1 MDGPTSITLLVFVIT
16 YLGLARG
23 SLPGLGID
31 RAGIALV
38 GAIALLATSV
48 VTFPQAIHFINF
60 ETIGL
65 LLGMMV
71 IVAVLQRARF
81 FAHLASWAGRIVQTP
96 HQLLALVIV
105 LSSVFS
111 AILVNDVICLALPPL
126 IIQLARQRGWDA
138 LPHLIAL
145 AIASNIGSA
154 CTPIGNPQNML
165 IAEWSQISFLR
176 FIWRLGVPT
185 IISLLVSYVL
195 TAWIF
200 RARLATIQPV
210 PKTLHDVIY
219 VKPSYRH
226 DRLLL
231 KAVLVLLVT
240 VIAFF
245 LTTHLAIVA
254 LTMAGILLL
263 DRFSPR
269 FVWKEVDWSLLVMF
283 AGLFVVVG
291 AFDQRIVQPGDWANW
306 PSLQHDPVG
315 LLSLVSAVL
324 SNVVSNV
331 PAVLL
336 FKPIMPGIAPEMQET
351 GWLALAMSS
360 TFAGNFTILG
370 SVANLI
376 VVEQARRAGIVIGF
390 WDYCKV
396 GMPVTIIS
404 IAVGVIWLK
413 WF

>member
-1 MDGPTSITLLVFVIT
+1 MDGPSSITLLIFVVT

-23 SLPGLGID
+23 AIPGLGLD
-31 RAGIALV
+31 RAGIALI

-48 VTFPQAIHFINF
+48 LSLPQAIHFINF

-81 FAHLASWAGRIVQTP
+81 FARLAQWAERIVKTP
-96 HQLLALVIV
+96 YQLLALVIV
-105 LSSVFS
+105 LASVLS

-165 IAEWSQISFLR
+165 IAEWSQIPFLR
-176 FIWRLGVPT
+176 FVLRLGVPT
-185 IISLLVSYVL
+185 VISLVVCYLL
-195 TAWIF
+195 TVWIF
-200 RARLATIQPV
+200 RIRLASVHSVQ
-210 PKTLHDVIY
+210 KTLHDVIY

-226 DRLLL
+226 DRLLV
-231 KAVLVLLVT
+231 KAVLALVIT
-240 VIAFF
+240 VIAFLF
-245 LTTHLAIVA
+245 TTHLAIVS
-254 LTMAGILLL
+254 LTVAAVLLL

-269 FVWKEVDWSLLVMF
+269 FVWKDVDWSLLVMF
-283 AGLFVVVG
+283 SGLFVVVG
-291 AFDQRIVQPGDWANW
+291 AFEQRIVQPGDWANW
-306 PSLQHDPVG
+306 PLLQRDPVVM
-315 LLSLVSAVL
+315 LSVVSAVL
-324 SNVVSNV
+324 SNIVSNV

-336 FKPIMPGIAPEMQET
+336 FKPLMQGIEPALQET

-360 TFAGNFTILG
+360 TYAGNFTILG

-376 VVEQARRAGIVIGF
+376 VVEEARRAGINVSF
-390 WDYCKV
+390 WDHCKV
-396 GMPVTIIS
+396 GVPVTIIS
-404 IAVGVIWLK
+404 IVVGIIWLK
-413 WF
+413 WM